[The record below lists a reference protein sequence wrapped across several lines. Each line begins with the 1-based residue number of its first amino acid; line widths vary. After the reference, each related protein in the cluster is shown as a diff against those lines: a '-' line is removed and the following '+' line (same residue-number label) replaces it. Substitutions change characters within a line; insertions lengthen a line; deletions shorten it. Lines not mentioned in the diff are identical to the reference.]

1 MVTPTSPQTT
11 MDQDIFADPVWY
23 QALTLLERI
32 AYVPAINSSGLVT
45 DQLEND
51 RHVSRLHRWNQ
62 QPPFD
67 EGHYWQ
73 KRLESWKITEAV
85 LQAVLKE
92 APSKFQIA
100 QIDRPD
106 WLTTLEIIHNA
117 AERPAYIPRSDMASE
132 EEQVAIVL
140 ITPFSPFIAYA
151 MQQLQAKLKEYGLN
165 RDNAPVQ
172 LDGVCQIL
180 LNNLTEQIMSVSYRL
195 LVLEVNIARLQG
207 ELMAATP
214 EERFTEFLI
223 HLSSEQNIW
232 ALLKEYPVWARQLV
246 TIVDRWVQTS
256 AEFLRHVCADWQD
269 ICTTFGMATDDTI
282 ESVSGGAGDTHRGG
296 RSVMIV
302 MFQSGTKV
310 VYKPRSLAIDVHFQ
324 ELLAWL
330 NVRGAQPSF
339 YITKVLAK
347 TDHGWMEFIE
357 HRGCA
362 AQSEVQRFYERQ
374 GGYVALLYALQA
386 GDFHSEN
393 LIANGEHPVLIDLEA
408 LFHQS
413 VQQLGDISNRSAYAA
428 IQRSVLASGL
438 LPQRMWQSQESVGVD
453 ISGLGHEAG
462 QTSPMSVPQWQAEG
476 TDTMRMVRQHVD
488 MPTSHNRPTLNGEE
502 IHTYSYF
509 EYVVK
514 GFIAIYR
521 LLMDHQNDFVENMLP
536 RFANDEIR
544 IVVRPT
550 QRYSMLLFESTH
562 PQLLRNALDRDLL
575 FDHLWTVVKTQP
587 VLLSL
592 ISFEQ
597 ADLHNGD
604 VPMFTTYVDSQHLYS
619 SHGERIPGMFR
630 ESSLEMTK
638 RKVRELSDADLERQL
653 WFIQTSTLSGLVP
666 SSEMMRHQAGTT
678 SHNGK
683 QAVASSLREQPDIIV
698 SREKLLSSAQSVGDR
713 LLHLAISEE
722 QGLSWLGL
730 TVMNDHNWMVLP
742 CGPDLYDGLAGIG
755 LFLAYLGSF
764 TQDERYTMVAHEVV
778 MTLQHQISNDNI
790 GAYHPIGGFNGIG
803 GLIYCLTQVGTL
815 WNDSTLLETATSLV
829 EVSQQRIT
837 SDTTFDII
845 GGAGGY
851 ILALLSL
858 HHVAPSHLALAAA
871 IDAGDHLLRHAKTT
885 PSGIGWLSNT
895 DDQMPLT
902 GFSHGSAGIAL
913 SLLKLAH
920 LTGQS
925 QFREVALQGI
935 AYERRMFSEEKQ
947 NWYDLRSFGDHVSAE
962 VYTSGCMSAW
972 CHGAPGVGMGRL
984 ESLPYMPD
992 DNDIHQ
998 EIAAA
1003 IHTTLNHG
1011 FGLNHSLCHGSLGN
1025 LELLLSAAQTLP
1037 EPQYYEYIDQ
1047 ITPEILTNI
1056 EQNGWRTGLPLE
1068 LESPGLM
1075 VGLAGIGYQLLRLAE
1090 PEKVPSVLVLEPPR

>member
-1 MVTPTSPQTT
+1 MVTPTSLQKT

-23 QALTLLERI
+23 QALTLLERM
-32 AYVPAINSSGLVT
+32 AYIPAINSSGPVT
-45 DQLEND
+45 TQPEND
-51 RHVSRLHRWNQ
+51 HHVSRLHRWKQ

-67 EGHYWQ
+67 EDSYWQ
-73 KRLESWKITEAV
+73 KRLESWKMTEAV
-85 LQAVLKE
+85 LQAVLSE
-92 APSKFQIA
+92 APSKLQEA
-100 QIDRPD
+100 QMEKPD
-106 WLTTLEIIHNA
+106 WLTTLETICNGE
-117 AERPAYIPRSDMASE
+117 ERPEHIPLSDTTSE
-132 EEQVAIVL
+132 EERVAAAL
-140 ITPFSPFIAYA
+140 ITPFGPFIIHA
-151 MQQLQAKLKEYGLN
+151 MQQLQAELRGYGLTP
-165 RDNAPVQ
+165 DNAPVQ
-172 LDGVCQIL
+172 LDELCHIL
-180 LNNLTEQIMSVSYRL
+180 LNNLATQIMSVSHRL
-195 LVLEVNIARLQG
+195 LILEVNIARLQG
-207 ELMAATP
+207 ELMADTP
-214 EERFTEFLI
+214 EERFTEFLS
-223 HLSSEQNIW
+223 HLSNEQNIW

-269 ICTTFGMATDDTI
+269 ICTTFGIATDDTI
-282 ESVSGGAGDTHRGG
+282 ENVSGGAGDTHRGG

-302 MFQSGTKV
+302 TFQSGTKV

-324 ELLAWL
+324 GLLAWL
-330 NVRGAQPSF
+330 NARGDHPPF

-347 TDHGWMEFIE
+347 TDHGWMEFVE
-357 HRGCA
+357 SKGCA
-362 AQSEVQRFYERQ
+362 TQPEVQRFYERQ

-393 LIANGEHPVLIDLEA
+393 LIAHGEHPVLIDLEA

-413 VQQLGDISNRSAYAA
+413 VQQLGHISNRSAYAA

-438 LPQRMWQSQESVGVD
+438 LPQRMWQSQGSVGVD

-462 QTSPMSVPQWQAEG
+462 QTSPTPVPQWQAEG

-488 MPTSHNRPTLNGEE
+488 MPAAHNRPRLNGEE

-514 GFIAIYR
+514 GFTAIYR
-521 LLMDHQNDFVENMLP
+521 LLMDHQNDLVEDMLP

-550 QRYSMLLFESTH
+550 QKYATLLFESTH

-575 FDHLWTVVKTQP
+575 FDRLWNAVKMQP
-587 VLLSL
+587 ALLSL

-597 ADLHNGD
+597 TDLHNGD

-619 SHGERIPGMFR
+619 SHGECIPGMFR

-638 RKVRELSDADLERQL
+638 RKVRQFSDADLERQL

-683 QAVASSLREQPDIIV
+683 QAVASSLQEQPDIIV
-698 SREKLLSSAQSVGDR
+698 GGEQLVSSAQKVGDR

-722 QGLSWLGL
+722 QGVSWLGL
-730 TVMNDHNWMVLP
+730 TMMNEHNWMVLP
-742 CGPDLYDGLAGIG
+742 SGLDLYDGLAGIG
-755 LFLAYLGSF
+755 LFLAYLGSV
-764 TQDERYTMVAHEVV
+764 TQDERYTTVAHKVV
-778 MTLQHQISNDNI
+778 KTLQYQISNDNI
-790 GAYHPIGGFNGIG
+790 GANLPIGGFNETG
-803 GLIYCLTQVGTL
+803 GLIYCFTHVGAL
-815 WNDSTLLETATSLV
+815 WNDSMLLETATSLV
-829 EVSQQRIT
+829 EASRQRIP
-837 SDTTFDII
+837 SDTTFDVI
-845 GGAGGY
+845 GGAAGY

-858 HHVAPSHLALAAA
+858 HHIAPSQVILATAVE
-871 IDAGDHLLRHAKTT
+871 AGEHLLKHARTM
-885 PSGIGWLSNT
+885 SLGIGWLST
-895 DDQMPLT
+895 ADDKTPLT

-925 QFREVALQGI
+925 HFKEAALQGI
-935 AYERRMFSEEKQ
+935 AYERQMFSEEDQ
-947 NWYDLRSFGDHVSAE
+947 NWYDLRSFGDHASAE
-962 VYTSGCMSAW
+962 VHTSGCMSAW
-972 CHGAPGVGMGRL
+972 CHGAPGIGLGRL
-984 ESLPYMPD
+984 ASLHYMPD
-992 DNDIHQ
+992 DNYIHQ
-998 EIAAA
+998 EIESA
-1003 IHTTLNHG
+1003 INTTLNSG
-1011 FGLNHSLCHGSLGN
+1011 FRVNHSLCHGSLGN

-1037 EPQYYEYIDQ
+1037 ESHYVESINQ